1 MFLMKTK
8 GETAK
13 HIKDFVALMKTGRP
27 NYPLGRLRTDFGREY
42 LVLKDWFTANGI
54 IWEPTSPY
62 SPEEN
67 GVSERLNRT
76 ICEPAQAM
84 LKDSGLHSHLWPEA
98 IKTAVY
104 IKNRSPTCVLDMTP
118 YEAWTGNVP
127 DLSSLR
133 VFGTIAWAHIPKE
146 QRQQGAKFEDH
157 SLKCH
162 YLGMKGSSIFRV

>member
-1 MFLMKTK
+1 MKIK

-13 HIKDFVALMKTGRP
+13 HIKDFVTLMKTGRP
-27 NYPLGRLRTDFGREY
+27 NYPLERLRTDFGCEY

-54 IWEPTSPY
+54 IWKPTSPY